1 MFYGKYKPENV
12 DPILLCASTAAAR
25 PGRCCCHEHSRCP
38 HAAVR
43 QPGFPASWSL
53 HLHEVPDDPANN
65 RFRLPSPGRLQ
76 KTHPLHPYTARVEGL
91 RFGTG
96 SRRSSPAFL
105 SMEAG
110 KKPGG
115 GEAWKPREKL
125 HPSTLSS
132 STSQPSLLPPCKK
145 APPFTLYLEL
155 GQCSEP
161 AGVIISLILCGKE
174 EILALAFAFFLTAL
188 S

>member
-115 GEAWKPREKL
+115 GGKHGSPGKNCI
-125 HPSTLSS
+125 P
-132 STSQPSLLPPCKK
+132 
-145 APPFTLYLEL
+145 APFL
-155 GQCSEP
+155 
-161 AGVIISLILCGKE
+161 
-174 EILALAFAFFLTAL
+174 LALPNPACSLHAKRLPHSPYIWSWASVQNPL
-188 S
+188 V